1 MLVFVQSFVAWTRRR
16 PLLALLGSG
25 LVGWLVYWQLT
36 PAPPVLR
43 SPMVKAQAV
52 PGLGAERAVMEKTLL
67 DVQKENAQL
76 KGSLQE
82 QQRALTQL
90 QQTLTAAERERQT
103 AQAAQEQRF
112 EDLLRRAQMQQAQQA
127 RHVVAA
133 TPAPKPAPKP
143 APAAPTPTPS
153 PGEGMP
159 RADQGAKVRI
169 LRAKE
174 PASFAGAPPSVTRA
188 DTPFLPAGSY
198 AEGRL
203 VTGVFAT
210 SRVGGALPVL
220 FAVTKPFQG
229 PFELQGPG
237 RSPMATALPI
247 AGCLILGRAQADLA
261 SSRVIMQLDTLS
273 CVMPDGAT
281 FERAI
286 KGYAVGVDGTLGVVG
301 RLETRD
307 SAYIA
312 RAFLTSLMAGAA
324 DAFALAKRTVVVT
337 PFGGSQSTITGN
349 VGETA
354 GYSAL
359 GHAAAQLSQFYLSQ
373 AERLMPVLWAESGS
387 QARLILQE
395 GLALDG
401 LPTVTTLSSRGLP

>member
-1 MLVFVQSFVAWTRRR
+1 MPVFVQSLVAWTRRR

-25 LVGWLVYWQLT
+25 LMSWLVYWQLT
-36 PAPPVLR
+36 PAPLVPR
-43 SPMVKAQAV
+43 SPVVKAQAV

-67 DVQKENAQL
+67 DIQKENAQL

-90 QQTLTAAERERQT
+90 QQTLTAVERERQT
-103 AQAAQEQRF
+103 AQAVQEQRF
-112 EDLLRRAQMQQAQQA
+112 EDLLKRAQTHQAQ
-127 RHVVAA
+127 HVVAA
-133 TPAPKPAPKP
+133 KPAPKP
-143 APAAPTPTPS
+143 APQPAPVAPTPTPS
-153 PGEGMP
+153 LGEGMP

-174 PASFAGAPPSVTRA
+174 PASFVGAPPSVTRA

-229 PFELQGPG
+229 PFELQVPG
-237 RSPMATALPI
+237 WSPMATALPI

-324 DAFALAKRTVVVT
+324 DAFALANRTVVVT

-387 QARLILQE
+387 PARLILQE

-401 LPTVTTLSSRGLP
+401 LPTVITLSSRGLP

>member
-1 MLVFVQSFVAWTRRR
+1 MPVFVQSLLTWTRRR

-36 PAPPVLR
+36 PAPPVPR
-43 SPMVKAQAV
+43 SPVAKAQAV

-103 AQAAQEQRF
+103 TQAAQEQRF
-112 EDLLRRAQMQQAQQA
+112 EDLLKRAQTHQAQQT
-127 RHVVAA
+127 RPVVVAKA
-133 TPAPKPAPKP
+133 APPKP
-143 APAAPTPTPS
+143 APAPPKVQPPPAPETP
-153 PGEGMP
+153 P
-159 RADQGAKVRI
+159 RGDQGTKVRI
-169 LRAKE
+169 LRSKE
-174 PASFAGAPPSVTRA
+174 AASFAGGSPAPNRA
-188 DTPFLPAGSY
+188 DIPYLPAGSY

-220 FAVTKPFQG
+220 FAVTKQFQG

-237 RSPMATALPI
+237 RAPIATALPI
-247 AGCLILGRAQADLA
+247 EGCLILGKAQGDLV
-261 SSRVIMQLDTLS
+261 SSRMIMQLDTLS

-301 RLETRD
+301 RIETRD

-359 GHAAAQLSQFYLSQ
+359 GHAAAQLSQFYLQQ
-373 AERLMPVLWAESGS
+373 AERLMPVLWSEAGTS
-387 QARLILQE
+387 ARLVLQE
-395 GLALDG
+395 GLALEG

>member
-1 MLVFVQSFVAWTRRR
+1 MPVFVQSLIAWSRRR
-16 PLLALLGSG
+16 PLLALLGSS

-36 PAPPVLR
+36 PAAPVPR
-43 SPMVKAQAV
+43 PAVTKAQAV

-82 QQRALTQL
+82 QARALHQL
-90 QQTLTAAERERQT
+90 QQTLTTAERERQM
-103 AQAAQEQRF
+103 AAAAQEQRF
-112 EDLLRRAQMQQAQQA
+112 EDLLKRAQTHQAQQA
-127 RHVVAA
+127 RQVAA
-133 TPAPKPAPKP
+133 AKPASKPAPKP
-143 APAAPTPTPS
+143 APAAPAPAPQTGETPPPATQ
-153 PGEGMP
+153 
-159 RADQGAKVRI
+159 RLKVWI
-169 LRAKE
+169 LRSKE
-174 PASFAGAPPSVTRA
+174 PASFAGPPPAVTRA
-188 DTPFLPAGSY
+188 DTPYLPAGSY

-210 SRVGGALPVL
+210 SRSGGALPVL

-237 RSPMATALPI
+237 RSPIATALPLE
-247 AGCLILGRAQADLA
+247 GCLVLGKAQADLA
-261 SSRVIMQLDTLS
+261 SARVIMQLDTLS

-281 FERAI
+281 FERPI

-337 PFGGSQSTITGN
+337 PFGGSQSTMTGN

-359 GHAAAQLSQFYLSQ
+359 GHAATQLSQFYLSQ
-373 AERLMPVLWAESGS
+373 AERLLPVLWAESGS
-387 QARLILQE
+387 PARLLLLE
-395 GLALDG
+395 GLSLDG
-401 LPTVTTLSSRGLP
+401 LPTATMLSSRGLP